1 MSWECSGKE
10 FVSHIERLGRSEM
23 VSMSQCGFVLS
34 DGHVRIAIDT
44 VVSDLFYSGSDRS
57 RRLVSPPFPV
67 DAMPS
72 LDAAL
77 VTHGHAAIIW
87 IRRCLSIRPVWD
99 AAS

>member
-10 FVSHIERLGRSEM
+10 LVSRIERLGRSEM
-23 VSMSQCGFVLS
+23 LSMSQCGFVLS
-34 DGHVRIAIDT
+34 DGQIRIAIDT
-44 VVSDLFYSGSDRS
+44 VVSDLFYSGSNRS
-57 RRLVSPPFPV
+57 RRLVPPPFPV